1 MEYDKRIPIY
11 IQISDLIVS
20 EILNGYLKA
29 GDPVISVRDAS
40 KKYQVNPNTILN
52 AYKELEN
59 RGLLYTKR
67 GIGFFVTEE
76 QGQLE
81 ELKKYKFEKIVED
94 FLTTLYNMG
103 YSNNDLTKTLI
114 ERGIINE

>member
-20 EILNGYLKA
+20 DILNGYLNA

-52 AYKELEN
+52 AYKELERRN
-59 RGLLYTKR
+59 LIYTKR
-67 GIGFFVTEE
+67 GIGFFITDERE
-76 QGQLE
+76 KLE
-81 ELKKYKFEKIVED
+81 DLRKNKFKKIVED
-94 FLTTLYNMG
+94 FLSNLYNMG
-103 YSNNDLTKTLI
+103 YSNEDLKTALI
-114 ERGIINE
+114 ERGIING

>member
-11 IQISDLIVS
+11 VQISDLIIS
-20 EILNGYLKA
+20 DILNGYLNA

-52 AYKELEN
+52 AYKDLEN
-59 RGLLYTKR
+59 RGLIYTKR
-67 GIGFFVTEE
+67 GIGFFITDE
-76 QGQLE
+76 QQKLDD
-81 ELKKYKFEKIVED
+81 LRKNKFKKIIES
-94 FLTTLYNMG
+94 FLDNLYTMG
-103 YSNNDLTKTLI
+103 YSNEDLTNALI